1 MWFYFFCLFHLL
13 DERHLEILMT
23 YAPIALAVRAVN
35 VVVMW
40 KYEVFTF
47 SSHKVVR
54 GVSLRATPGLTV
66 LRHTLPR
73 R

>member
-47 SSHKVVR
+47 SLSQSR
-54 GVSLRATPGLTV
+54 EGC
-66 LRHTLPR
+66 
-73 R
+73 